1 MTKFE
6 TIGVN
11 YQYAAN
17 SKEEANK
24 AFAHSCNCCCN
35 KGMRI
40 DCMTCAIAHTHYM
53 VSAYFDDKEAREL
66 KALQHKINEKETAV

>member
-24 AFAHSCNCCCN
+24 AFEHSCNCCCN

-40 DCMTCAIAHTHYM
+40 DCMNCAIVHTHYM
-53 VSAYFDDKEAREL
+53 VIAYFEDKEMRET
-66 KALQHKINEKETAV
+66 QYKIGEKENTL